1 MKRTLVFLAVALL
14 FCVAPASA
22 QPNELAE
29 LKAQLLAQQTAIQ
42 RLLDRIAVLE
52 KQQAAT
58 VTKPDLER
66 QEQAQDDAV
75 NSMRETLLGKVN
87 LSGYYNFRAFAD
99 GSETP
104 AAFQQHHLGLIL
116 GKQLGRFSFF
126 TELELQNIPHHPQI
140 SETGESSSEM
150 ATTDLSGEGQVSVE
164 NAWMEYSQNQYLN
177 IRVGKQLSPQYWW
190 QNHYPNLTYSTDQP
204 IYLRELFPPEIIGVM
219 VKGSASRPAGSSEW
233 GLGYNVYV
241 ANNELEGNER
251 GDLARQKSWGGRVQV
266 RMPVGGFLKKFDVA
280 ADMYR
285 GRIALDTNQLADDS
299 VFGFESQLESGPF
312 RLNAEYAHGETLGLT
327 RFGYYVEPAFRVND
341 NWLTFYRV
349 EGLESARVQRA
360 EQRHLAG
367 VNFRPLPQIA
377 LKMEYYRSLPKS
389 RSFIDASEIRK
400 PFNGVAAAAVFF
412 F

>member
-42 RLLDRIAVLE
+42 QLLNRIAVLE

-140 SETGESSSEM
+140 S
-150 ATTDLSGEGQVSVE
+150 
-164 NAWMEYSQNQYLN
+164 
-177 IRVGKQLSPQYWW
+177 
-190 QNHYPNLTYSTDQP
+190 
-204 IYLRELFPPEIIGVM
+204 
-219 VKGSASRPAGSSEW
+219 
-233 GLGYNVYV
+233 
-241 ANNELEGNER
+241 
-251 GDLARQKSWGGRVQV
+251 
-266 RMPVGGFLKKFDVA
+266 
-280 ADMYR
+280 
-285 GRIALDTNQLADDS
+285 
-299 VFGFESQLESGPF
+299 
-312 RLNAEYAHGETLGLT
+312 
-327 RFGYYVEPAFRVND
+327 
-341 NWLTFYRV
+341 
-349 EGLESARVQRA
+349 
-360 EQRHLAG
+360 
-367 VNFRPLPQIA
+367 
-377 LKMEYYRSLPKS
+377 
-389 RSFIDASEIRK
+389 
-400 PFNGVAAAAVFF
+400 
-412 F
+412 